1 MITEHFVR
9 DLAMTRDYLRE
20 ELGWP
25 TKFKEQQE
33 DPKNYK
39 RRDFLLMQKHLGPI
53 VEVRLSDGQVF
64 TDHHLRFQWDEE
76 WGLRYVPQG
85 DQQWEV
91 CHTINPAQIVS
102 YSVKTPGEEK
112 IHALW
117 MKARAKGLEDEVPE
131 QNDSAYLGSFN
142 S

>member
-9 DLAMTRDYLRE
+9 DLAMARDYLRE